1 MVRGTMLVATPTHD
15 ELPRRFSDFATLGEA
30 LDYAATGKRG
40 LNFHDPRGNLTRP
53 YPFSE
58 LREDALSC
66 AYRLVGLGVRPQD
79 RIALV
84 AETGSDF
91 AALFFGIVYAGA
103 WPVPLPLP
111 TSFGGKESYIDQLSV
126 QLKSCDPR
134 MLFYPAELAD
144 MAGDAARACDVE
156 GRAYEDFLALQPHQS
171 PLPQARTDEIC
182 YLQYSSGSTRFP
194 HGVAVTHHALPSSEE
209 SRVGKESVRTG
220 K

>member
-111 TSFGGKESYIDQLSV
+111 PSFGGKASYIAQLSV

-134 MLFYPAELAD
+134 MLFSPADLAD
-144 MAGDAARACDVE
+144 MAGAAASAFHVA
-156 GRAYEDFLALQPHQS
+156 GRSRETFLALHVQTVS
-171 PLPQARTDEIC
+171 LPTATNRQH
-182 YLQYSSGSTRFP
+182 P
-194 HGVAVTHHALPSSEE
+194 
-209 SRVGKESVRTG
+209 
-220 K
+220 

>member
-1 MVRGTMLVATPTHD
+1 MRI
-15 ELPRRFSDFATLGEA
+15 SDWSSDVCSSDL
-30 LDYAATGKRG
+30 KRG

-111 TSFGGKESYIDQLSV
+111 TSFGGKESYIDQDR
-126 QLKSCDPR
+126 K
-134 MLFYPAELAD
+134 
-144 MAGDAARACDVE
+144 
-156 GRAYEDFLALQPHQS
+156 
-171 PLPQARTDEIC
+171 
-182 YLQYSSGSTRFP
+182 STR
-194 HGVAVTHHALPSSEE
+194 LNSSH
-209 SRVGKESVRTG
+209 
-220 K
+220 

>member
-1 MVRGTMLVATPTHD
+1 MRI
-15 ELPRRFSDFATLGEA
+15 SDWSS
-30 LDYAATGKRG
+30 DVCSS
-40 LNFHDPRGNLTRP
+40 DLT
-53 YPFSE
+53 
-58 LREDALSC
+58 A
-66 AYRLVGLGVRPQD
+66 D

-84 AETGSDF
+84 AETGPDF

-156 GRAYEDFLALQPHQS
+156 GRAYEDFLALHQ
-171 PLPQARTDEIC
+171 
-182 YLQYSSGSTRFP
+182 
-194 HGVAVTHHALPSSEE
+194 HGRASWREKG
-209 SRVGKESVRTG
+209 R
-220 K
+220 